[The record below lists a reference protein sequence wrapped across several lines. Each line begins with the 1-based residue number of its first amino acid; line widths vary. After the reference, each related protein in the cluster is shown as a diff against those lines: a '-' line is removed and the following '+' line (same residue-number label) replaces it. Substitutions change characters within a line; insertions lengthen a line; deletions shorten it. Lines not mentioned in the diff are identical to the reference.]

1 MAKKI
6 KKDLSFEEAISEVE
20 LSIASLE
27 KGETT
32 LDESLEA
39 YKRGT
44 QLLSYCL
51 DILEK
56 AKQEV
61 FIYEQGEYKKFEE
74 GVE

>member
-1 MAKKI
+1 MAKKS
-6 KKDLSFEEAISEVE
+6 KKNLSFEEAISEVE
-20 LSIASLE
+20 QSIASLE
-27 KGETT
+27 QGDIT

-56 AKQEV
+56 ARQEV
-61 FIYEQGEYKKFEE
+61 FIYEQGEYKKFKE